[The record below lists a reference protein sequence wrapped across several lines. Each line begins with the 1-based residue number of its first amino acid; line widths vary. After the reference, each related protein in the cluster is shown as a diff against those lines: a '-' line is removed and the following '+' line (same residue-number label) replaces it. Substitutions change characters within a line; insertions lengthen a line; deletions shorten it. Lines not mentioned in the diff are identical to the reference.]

1 MAHVYHL
8 SDVHLLRPSVVTIG
22 VFDGVHVGHQ
32 HLIRRLVQEAH
43 QSDRLAV
50 VLTFFPHPDVVLRG
64 LTGRY
69 YLTSAEERAAL
80 MLDLGVDL
88 VVTHP
93 FNIGIRQMRAASFV
107 DQLLL
112 HLKMGELWVGED
124 FAMGFQREGNV
135 AFLREEGA
143 RKGFAVNAIPLVQ
156 TENSAITSTRIR
168 DALMLGN
175 VGEAQALLGRPYR
188 ITGEVIHG
196 DARGRMIGF
205 PTANI
210 DVWESQ
216 VLPSHGVYAGYAAID
231 NQRFMAVTNIGVRPT
246 FEGQTVRIEAHILDF
261 AQEVYGENIAFEF
274 VEKLR
279 GEKKFN
285 GLEELI
291 AQIREDVALTRTILK
306 R

>member
-32 HLIRRLVQEAH
+32 HLIKRLVQEAH

-80 MLDLGVDL
+80 MLDLGVDF

-93 FNIGIRQMRAASFV
+93 FNIGIRQMRAAAFV

-135 AFLREEGA
+135 SFLREDGT
-143 RKGFAVNAIPLVQ
+143 RKGFEVNTIPLVQ
-156 TENSAITSTRIR
+156 TENSTITSTRIR
-168 DALMLGN
+168 ESLMLGN
-175 VGEAQALLGRPYR
+175 VEDAQMLLGRPYAV
-188 ITGEVIHG
+188 TGEVIHG
-196 DARGRMIGF
+196 DARGRTIGF

-210 DVWESQ
+210 DIWESQ
-216 VLPSHGVYAGYAAID
+216 VLPSYGVYAGYVAID
-231 NQRFMAVTNIGVRPT
+231 NERFMAVTNIGVRPT
-246 FEGQTVRIEAHILDF
+246 FEEQTVRIEAHILDF
-261 AQEVYGENIAFEF
+261 TQDIYGKSLTFEF
-274 VEKLR
+274 VKKLR
-279 GEKKFN
+279 GEKKFS
-285 GLEELI
+285 GLDELMM
-291 AQIREDVALTRTILK
+291 QIQQDVTLARAILN

>member
-22 VFDGVHVGHQ
+22 VFDGVHRGHQ
-32 HLIRRLVQEAH
+32 HLIEQLVREAH

-69 YLTSAEERAAL
+69 YLSQPDERAAL
-80 MLDLGVDL
+80 MLALGVDF

-93 FNIGIRQMRAASFV
+93 FNIGIRQMRAAAFV

-112 HLKMGELWVGED
+112 HLKMSELWVGED
-124 FAMGFQREGNV
+124 FAMGFHREGNV
-135 AFLREEGA
+135 AFLREEGV
-143 RKGFAVNAIPLVQ
+143 RKDFSVNAIPLVQ

-168 DALMLGN
+168 EALLLGSVEDAR
-175 VGEAQALLGRPYR
+175 ALLGRPYSVS
-188 ITGEVIHG
+188 GEVIHG
-196 DARGRMIGF
+196 DARGRTIGF

-210 DVWESQ
+210 DIWDSQ
-216 VLPSHGVYAGYAAID
+216 VLPSNGVYAGYAIID

-246 FEGQTVRIEAHILDF
+246 FEGQTVRVEAHILDF
-261 AQEVYGENIAFEF
+261 ADDIYGKMLTFEF
-274 VEKLR
+274 EKKLR
-279 GEKKFN
+279 GEKKFS
-285 GLEELI
+285 GLEALM
-291 AQIREDVALTRTILK
+291 AQIQEDVAATRVVLS

>member
-22 VFDGVHVGHQ
+22 VFDGVHRGHQ
-32 HLIRRLVQEAH
+32 HLIEQLVREAH

-69 YLTSAEERAAL
+69 YLTQPDERAAL
-80 MLDLGVDL
+80 MLDLGVDF

-93 FNIGIRQMRAASFV
+93 FNLGIRQMRAAAFV

-112 HLKMGELWVGED
+112 HLKMSELWVGED
-124 FAMGFQREGNV
+124 FAMGFHREGNV

-143 RKGFAVNAIPLVQ
+143 RKDFSINAIPLVQ

-168 DALMLGN
+168 EALLLGS
-175 VGEAQALLGRPYR
+175 VEDAQALLGRPYSV
-188 ITGEVIHG
+188 TGEVIHG
-196 DARGRMIGF
+196 DARGRTIGF

-210 DVWESQ
+210 AIWDSQ
-216 VLPSHGVYAGYAAID
+216 VLPAYGVYAGHVIID
-231 NQRFMAVTNIGVRPT
+231 NQRFEAVTNIGVRPT
-246 FEGQTVRIEAHILDF
+246 FEGQTVRVEAHILDF
-261 AQEVYGENIAFEF
+261 SHDIYGQMLTFEF
-274 VEKLR
+274 EKKLR

-285 GLEELI
+285 GLDALI
-291 AQIREDVALTRTILK
+291 AQIQEDVAAARIIL
-306 R
+306 RH

>member
-69 YLTSAEERAAL
+69 YLTSPEERAAL
-80 MLDLGVDL
+80 MLDLGVDF

-143 RKGFAVNAIPLVQ
+143 RKGFAVNTIPLVQ

-279 GEKKFN
+279 GEKKFS